1 MPRCLTWATNTSI
14 QSNFPESKQTTLFIK
29 LIRWNLLIAVALL
42 SASGSFAGQPEHA
55 NSQSI
60 LSKVAYFQF
69 TAVLVA
75 LIAFSWTHYRPS
87 MIKEEDRIYL
97 KWALLASPTL
107 VVRTV
112 YGLISVFDATGG
124 RILTSMW
131 SPLFGS
137 ATAFALMA
145 LLMEYIS
152 LCCFLY
158 LSVHRLRTSRR
169 RVDGEEREL
178 QYQPKYVV

>member
-1 MPRCLTWATNTSI
+1 V
-14 QSNFPESKQTTLFIK
+14 
-29 LIRWNLLIAVALL
+29 RWNLLIAVALL
-42 SASGSFAGQPEHA
+42 SASGSMAGQAEHA
-55 NSQSI
+55 NTQSV

-69 TAVLVA
+69 AGILVA

-87 MIKEEDRIYL
+87 MIREEDRIYL

-107 VVRTV
+107 LVRTV
-112 YGLISVFDATGG
+112 YGLISVFDATGN
-124 RILTSMW
+124 RISTSMW

-158 LSVHRLRTSRR
+158 LSIHRLQTSRR
-169 RVDGEEREL
+169 RMDEMETEMHS
-178 QYQPKYVV
+178 QPKYVV